1 MGEKMKEKERCLIKA
16 HHTEEEKIKLSKQL
30 NRIEGQV
37 RGINKMLQEDRHC
50 DDILMQISAATNSLK
65 KVGEEILK
73 NHMKLCMVEDIK
85 NEKLESIDE
94 IIYLIGRLK

>member
-1 MGEKMKEKERCLIKA
+1 MKEKERCLIKT
-16 HHTEEEKIKLSKQL
+16 HRTEEEKIKLSKRL

-50 DDILMQISAATNSLK
+50 DDILMQISAVTSSLK
-65 KVGEEILK
+65 TVGEEILK

-94 IIYLIGRLK
+94 IIYLIGRMK